1 MAATGAPDLADW
13 LLSHGRTSVTTE
25 EVASLLGIPRDHV
38 RVRLNQPVADHQ
50 LFSPG
55 RGLWIPIP
63 AEYRTWG
70 ATPATHFLDDFLRH
84 LERKYYIGWLS
95 AAELH
100 GAAHQRPQ
108 VTQVAVNQTVANR
121 EVGRNRLVFYERSSL
136 TNLPRLKLRV
146 PTGEV
151 WVSTRELTAVDLVDR
166 PERGA
171 GISNVATVLSELA
184 HDPRLSGDLLARA
197 AKEFPSGTARR
208 LGYLLD
214 LLKADVDLTPLR
226 RLIATR
232 PLARPAMLT
241 PQGPRR
247 GEQDANWGLLLNTVV
262 EPDL

>member
-1 MAATGAPDLADW
+1 MATTTAPDLADW
-13 LLSHGRTSVTTE
+13 LLSHGRTAVTTE

-38 RVRLNQPVADHQ
+38 RVRLNQPVAEHH
-50 LFSPG
+50 LFSPA

-70 ATPATHFLDDFLRH
+70 STPATHFLDDFLRH
-84 LERKYYIGWLS
+84 LGRDYYVGWLS
-95 AAELH
+95 SAELH

-108 VTQVAVNQTVANR
+108 VTQVAVNQTAANR
-121 EVGRNRLVFYERSSL
+121 EVGRNRLIFYERHSL
-136 TNLPRLKLRV
+136 TNLPRLRLRV

-151 WVSTRELTAVDLVDR
+151 WVSTRELTAIDLADR

-171 GISNVATVLSELA
+171 GISNVATVLAELA
-184 HDPRLSGDLLARA
+184 HDPGLSGDLLALA

-208 LGYLLD
+208 LGYLLE
-214 LLKADVDLTPLR
+214 LVKADVDLTPLQ

-247 GEQDANWGLLLNTVV
+247 GEHNADWGLLLNTVV